1 MNSTTK
7 RILNRL
13 RNVLISFV
21 SGVLMSLAFPPYDL
35 GNWVWIG
42 LIPLLCVLWLG
53 KRGFLRGFGHAWL
66 YGAGWYGSCFWW
78 VNEVG
83 NTFSIPPVLFFAVAF
98 IPLVSLFACLPG
110 LWGGIANTLLRPRM
124 EAKPDTSI
132 NMPQEQRKEL
142 WSSWAHR
149 DLFSTLRCAVGCG
162 ALWVCIEWVRGNGD
176 YSCGWNSM
184 GMALYNGL
192 SMVQWAEFVGTM
204 ALSFIPVFTAVV
216 LWGAVRR
223 SWLHF
228 RGIGKGCI
236 PWDFYGTA
244 IILFGL
250 FLGGLFLSKSYSPN
264 VMMRRD
270 TTMQLPVMGV
280 QLNLDQSERMAGGGM
295 HPEYYG
301 MLLRNTAL
309 AFNEIQRDTVTR
321 AMKNSDIGIIQQL
334 PVWVVWPESAMGT
347 PLHRDVVG
355 GQLLRDPYTKHY
367 FLHENGLPAV
377 RSMVREM
384 GGADFVVFT
393 GADEL
398 LWGAR
403 DGEPLPQGLHNSMA
417 VISGDFS
424 GITTHA
430 KQHLMP
436 FGEYVPLAREVDWI
450 GKAYEAITGIAT
462 GEGIKPGN
470 STQPLTVPVPGTDEQ
485 VGVIPAICYEDTVGA
500 LLRKYVRKGPQVI
513 VNVTNDG
520 WFRDSHCGVQQAR
533 SAAFRCIELR
543 RPMVRAANKGLTC
556 AIAPN
561 GAVIDS
567 LQKADGSPHL
577 AGFCYAVL
585 PVDRNAGFTL
595 YAMLGDWAVIVCAL
609 LASGLSLGGLRRKS

>member
-1 MNSTTK
+1 MNERHK
-7 RILNRL
+7 GILSRL
-13 RNVLISFV
+13 RNILISLG
-21 SGVLMSLAFPPYDL
+21 SGMLMSLAFPPYDL
-35 GNWVWIG
+35 GNWVWVG
-42 LIPLLCVLWLG
+42 LVPLLCVLWLG
-53 KRGFLRGFGHAWL
+53 KRGFARGFGHAWL

-83 NTFSIPPVLFFAVAF
+83 NTFYIPPALFFSVAF
-98 IPLVSLFACLPG
+98 VPLIALFACLPG
-110 LWGGIANTLLRPRM
+110 LWGGVANTLLRPRV
-124 EAKPDTSI
+124 EAAPETPI
-132 NMPQEQRKEL
+132 GMPQEKRKEL
-142 WSSWAHR
+142 WNSWAHR
-149 DLFSTLRCAVGCG
+149 DLFSTVRCALGCG
-162 ALWVCIEWVRGNGD
+162 ALWVCMEWVRGNGD

-204 ALSFIPVFTAVV
+204 ALSFIPVCTAVV
-216 LWGAVRR
+216 LWGAARR
-223 SWLHF
+223 TWMHF

-236 PWDFYGTA
+236 PWDFYATT
-244 IILFGL
+244 IVLFGL

-270 TTMQLPVMGV
+270 ATLQLPVMGV

-309 AFNEIQRDTVTR
+309 AFNEIQRDTVAR
-321 AMKNSDIGIIQQL
+321 AMKHPTMGIIQQL

-347 PLHRDVVG
+347 PLHRDINAG
-355 GQLLRDPYTKHY
+355 KLMRDPYTSD
-367 FLHENGLPAV
+367 FLLHPEGLPTL
-377 RSMVREM
+377 RRMVREM
-384 GGADFVVFT
+384 GGQDFVVFT
-393 GADEL
+393 GADEV
-398 LWGAR
+398 LWSA
-403 DGEPLPQGLHNSMA
+403 DQKQVKAQGMHNSLA
-417 VISGDFS
+417 VIPGDFS
-424 GITTHA
+424 SVITHP

-436 FGEYVPLAREVDWI
+436 FGEYVPLAREFEWI
-450 GKAYEAITGIAT
+450 GRAYAAITGMAA
-462 GEGIKPGN
+462 GDGINPGN
-470 STQPLTVPVPGTDEQ
+470 SIQPLTIPVPGTDEQ
-485 VGVIPAICYEDTVGA
+485 ISVIPAICYEDTVGA

-567 LQKADGSPHL
+567 LKKADGSPQL
-577 AGFCYAVL
+577 AGHSYAVL

-595 YAMLGDWAVIVCAL
+595 YALLGDWAVIVCAL
-609 LASGLSLGGLRRKS
+609 LAAGLSLGGIRRTH